1 MAVLQHKVIPRALA
15 WAAELG
21 AAFEAEE
28 TSFIHFTRNQRQRQ
42 LPVVPLYV
50 DGTGR
55 RAGAGSQDS
64 RRDCRPDA
72 TVQVA
77 CRKGCE

>member
-1 MAVLQHKVIPRALA
+1 MAVLQHNVIPRALE
-15 WAAELG
+15 WAAQLDV
-21 AAFEAEE
+21 AFEAEK

-50 DGTGR
+50 DGTGH

-64 RRDCRPDA
+64 QRDCQPDA

-77 CRKGCE
+77 CWKGCE